1 MYLAL
6 PTLQTLPVLAKY
18 APRVSRDGLVPK
30 ECREMVDS
38 NLKNALE
45 AQGYAWQVVDLVHQK
60 LNLAA
65 PWLPIAV
72 FYASL
77 VVWRASALKLG
88 GAGQG
93 SRKIL
98 LLFREEIDKMRWPCC
113 RVMVATLDN
122 MRA

>member
-1 MYLAL
+1 MLAG
-6 PTLQTLPVLAKY
+6 Y

-30 ECREMVDS
+30 DCREMVDG

-45 AQGYAWQVVDLVHQK
+45 AQDYAWKIVDLVDQK
-60 LNLAA
+60 LTLAA

-72 FYASL
+72 FFASL

-98 LLFREEIDKMRWPCC
+98 LLFRQELDKMSWPCC